1 MPLRFWLRSCYNKL
15 RPILWTGTTT
25 QSLPARL
32 SFTASTSGIAS
43 SINDISYVVLS
54 SAWSTSPWLP
64 LHAGGEDGEMESWYR
79 GVTDL
84 PGPGSILPGHII
96 ININISLV
104 FHGMSQSVVMWS
116 REQPGSSTLMS
127 SRWHP
132 CTMRRW
138 QVVNNRYLNLSFWVN
153 SERCSLTAGRH
164 NAITAA
170 ELNAMLVENSTAVS
184 SSTRQDVST
193 NKLLVLKQILHYL
206 IYNMIWE
213 DKVGVFKVG
222 D

>member
-1 MPLRFWLRSCYNKL
+1 MLSYPRHDPHHLDCLC
-15 RPILWTGTTT
+15 T
-25 QSLPARL
+25 QAGRMERWNL
-32 SFTASTSGIAS
+32 
-43 SINDISYVVLS
+43 DI
-54 SAWSTSPWLP
+54 
-64 LHAGGEDGEMESWYR
+64 GGLQICR
-79 GVTDL
+79 GLAQYCLV
-84 PGPGSILPGHII
+84 II
-96 ININISLV
+96 IIIIALV

-116 REQPGSSTLMS
+116 REQSGFSTLRS
-127 SRWHP
+127 LRWHP

-138 QVVNNRYLNLSFWVN
+138 QAVNNRYLNLSFWVN